1 MDLVARVSFTGEE
14 ERRRFSIFS
23 KFVFSASIKTRGHI
37 YTQESLYIDGHAEV
51 QNHTIIH
58 FRYNK

>member
-14 ERRRFSIFS
+14 ERRRFS